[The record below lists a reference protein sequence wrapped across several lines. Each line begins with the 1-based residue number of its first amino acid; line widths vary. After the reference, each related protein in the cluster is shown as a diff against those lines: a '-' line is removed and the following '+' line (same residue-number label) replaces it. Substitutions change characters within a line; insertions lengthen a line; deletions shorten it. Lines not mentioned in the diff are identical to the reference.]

1 MDKQGYNIF
10 LLTFFKSER
19 FLKAS
24 LLQKKKNAKGKQIG

>member
-19 FLKAS
+19 FLR
-24 LLQKKKNAKGKQIG
+24 KKKNAKGKQIG